1 MGNRIRVRNP
11 TKTLTQPE
19 VFDKILSEGNLTVI
33 AGRRGSGKTG
43 FGFSV
48 LEYAH
53 KQKRPVYIIGFPD
66 KMDDLLPSYVISV
79 SSLSDVPN
87 GSFALLDEAILQ
99 YNARQWNTNL
109 SDLSLVVVADLAR
122 HKNLSIIFVSVNLAM
137 IDINAVRTINTLI
150 LKEPSLLQEHT
161 ERAFMKKFLKVVASV
176 FNSIPHKDR
185 PAYSYIFDDR
195 LEGLVKTELPAFWS
209 EELSR
214 SWKDYASKDKVE
226 IRESTY
232 RIFRPRSG
240 K

>member
-1 MGNRIRVRNP
+1 MTNRIGVRYPVNSLTP
-11 TKTLTQPE
+11 TE
-19 VFDKILSEGNLTVI
+19 VFEKILSEGNLTVI

-48 LEYAH
+48 LEYAQ

-66 KMDDLLPSYVISV
+66 KINELLPDYVNIV
-79 SSLSDVPN
+79 DTLSEVPN

-137 IDINAVRTINTLI
+137 IDINAVRTINTLV

-161 ERAFMKKFLKVVASV
+161 ERAFMKKFLKVVAGV
-176 FNSIPHKDR
+176 FSSISHKDR
-185 PAYSYIFDDR
+185 PSHSYVFDDR
-195 LEGLVKTELPAFWS
+195 MEGLVKTELPTFWT

-214 SWKDYASKDKVE
+214 SWKDYASKDRVK

-232 RIFRPRSG
+232 RIFRPQG